1 MIIDCHYHWD
11 ERILPR
17 QALLKKMEESG
28 IDKTALM
35 GIVCDPFPEPA
46 PFLVGV
52 LQMLLANQTTRG
64 IGRALTE
71 QFTRQGDIKILGK
84 GYRIYPD
91 PDNAPVFQAVKDQ
104 PERFLGWV
112 FVNPRGKND
121 PVRELE
127 KWQGAPGFIGVK
139 AHSFWHRYAPVEL
152 APVAEKVSALKKP
165 LILHTGFGAHGDF
178 MALLDAVPDLKLILA
193 HAAFPHYRDTWKA
206 VKHMKNVSVDLS
218 QTSYVGES
226 ATRDVVAYLGV
237 ERCLYGTDGPF
248 GFHGSDGLF
257 NYDFLKNRLERIFPD
272 KGVRHRLLSQN
283 FMELAGI
290 KA

>member
-17 QALLKKMEESG
+17 EALLKKMDSVG
-28 IDKTALM
+28 IDKAALM

-46 PFLVGV
+46 PFLVGA
-52 LQMLLANQTTRG
+52 LQMFLANRTTRG
-64 IGRALTE
+64 IGRALSA
-71 QFTRQGDIKILGK
+71 QFTPEGDIKILGK
-84 GYRIYPD
+84 GYHIYPE
-91 PDNAPVFQAVKDQ
+91 PDNAPVFQAIKDY

-127 KWQGAPGFIGVK
+127 KWQGALGFIGVK
-139 AHSFWHRYAPVEL
+139 AHAFWHRYAPVEL
-152 APVAEKVSALKKP
+152 AGVAEKVAALKKP
-165 LILHTGFGAHGDF
+165 LILHAGFGAHGDF
-178 MALLDAVPDLKLILA
+178 LALLDRVPDLKLILA
-193 HAAFPHYRDTWKA
+193 HAAFPEYGDTWKA

-218 QTSYVGES
+218 QTSYVGER

-272 KGVRHRLLSQN
+272 KGVQRRLLSQN

>member
-1 MIIDCHYHWD
+1 MVIDCHYHWD

-17 QALLKKMEESG
+17 EALFKKVEEGG
-28 IDKTALM
+28 IEKVALM
-35 GIVCDPFPEPA
+35 GIICDPFPEPA
-46 PFLVGV
+46 PFLVGA
-52 LQMLLANQTTRG
+52 LQMLLANRTTRG
-64 IGRALTE
+64 IGRALSA
-71 QFTRQGDIKILGK
+71 QFTPEGDIKILGK
-84 GYRIYPD
+84 AYHIYPD
-91 PDNAPVFQAVKDQ
+91 PDNAPVFQAVKDY

-139 AHSFWHRYAPVEL
+139 AHSFWHRYAPIEL

-165 LILHTGFGAHGDF
+165 LILHAGFGAHGDF

-193 HAAFPHYRDTWKA
+193 HAAFPEYGDTWKTIR
-206 VKHMKNVSVDLS
+206 HMKNVFVDLS
-218 QTSYVGES
+218 QTSYVGER

-237 ERCLYGTDGPF
+237 ERCLYGTDGPY
-248 GFHGSDGLF
+248 GLSGRDGRF
-257 NYDFLKNRLERIFPD
+257 DYDFLKNRLKRIFPD
-272 KGVRHRLLSQN
+272 RGVQDRLLSQN